1 MLNMHFYLTKIENP
15 FQINP
20 NYSRIWVFI
29 HQPRP
34 EGAFP
39 CQGKLS
45 ALGTRF
51 ICLLDKENE
60 KIFRPTWQIVFF
72 TCR

>member
-1 MLNMHFYLTKIENP
+1 MLNVHFYLTKIENP

-20 NYSRIWVFI
+20 NYSRICVFI
-29 HQPRP
+29 FNLVPR
-34 EGAFP
+34 ALFP
-39 CQGKLS
+39 AGKIKRTGDE
-45 ALGTRF
+45 AYMFVRY
-51 ICLLDKENE
+51 KENE